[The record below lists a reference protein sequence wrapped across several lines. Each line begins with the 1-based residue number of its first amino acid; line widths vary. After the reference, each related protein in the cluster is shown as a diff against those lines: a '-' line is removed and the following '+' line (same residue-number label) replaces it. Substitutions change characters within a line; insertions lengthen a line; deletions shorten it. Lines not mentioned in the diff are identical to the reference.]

1 MKIDGPN
8 SFSCSFAPAVTSARS
23 STKPDFQAIQ
33 SAAESDVTEFSRLR
47 DAGGLLSQLKQMPD
61 VRRQRVEALRD
72 AIQSG
77 RYRVS
82 DRQLA
87 NALYTRLV
95 SYRPR
100 LVSTP
105 A

>member
-1 MKIDGPN
+1 MKIDGPT
-8 SFSCSFAPAVTSARS
+8 SFSYSPAPAVTSARS

-61 VRRQRVEALRD
+61 VRQQRVEALRD

-82 DRQLA
+82 DRQLV
-87 NALYTRLV
+87 NALYSKLLTSRV
-95 SYRPR
+95 Q
-100 LVSTP
+100 
-105 A
+105 